1 MASIYEGYFGFQEP
15 PFQITPDPRF
25 LYLTRSHR
33 DALTY
38 LTHGI
43 NERKGILVLTGEVG
57 VGKTL
62 MVHTLLSQLPRSV
75 ETAVVMN
82 ARLNFK
88 QLLYLALLDFG
99 VEPIGRTKVDLLLT
113 LQEFLLK
120 LGNRDGTA
128 LLIVDEAQTL
138 SPDSLEEFRLLSNL
152 ETGTQKM
159 LQILLVGQ
167 PELKATLAQ
176 HSLRQLRQRIPGI
189 CDLSSLPRDS
199 VSEYVEHR
207 LNVAG
212 EGRCNGLF
220 TPAALDQVARYSRGI
235 PRLVNQVCDR
245 SLLVAYAAGGDRI
258 DAEHVLQAVREL
270 EDGYLGTLP
279 VGFQDEPPSRQ
290 G

>member
-1 MASIYEGYFGFQEP
+1 MYEGYFGFQEP

-43 NERKGILVLTGEVG
+43 SERKGILVLTGEVG

-99 VEPIGRTKVDLLLT
+99 VEPGGRSKVDLLLT
-113 LQEFLLK
+113 MQEYLLR

-138 SPDSLEEFRLLSNL
+138 SPESLEEFRLLSNL
-152 ETGTQKM
+152 ETSTQKM

-167 PELKATLAQ
+167 PELKVSLAQ

-189 CDLSSLPRDS
+189 CDLSSLPPDS

-207 LNVAG
+207 LNVAS
-212 EGRCNGLF
+212 EGRCSGLF
-220 TPAALDQVARYSRGI
+220 SPPALNEVARYSRGI
-235 PRLVNQVCDR
+235 PRLINQVCDR
-245 SLLVAYAAGGDRI
+245 ALLIGYAAGADRI
-258 DAEHVLQAVREL
+258 DGPHVVEAVRKL
-270 EDGYLGTLP
+270 EEGYVAIPP
-279 VGFQDEPPSRQ
+279 VTKDEPPSRR

>member
-1 MASIYEGYFGFQEP
+1 MYEGYFGFLEP

-38 LTHGI
+38 LTQGI
-43 NERKGILVLTGEVG
+43 RERKGILVLTGEVG

-62 MVHTLLSQLPRSV
+62 MVHTLLSQLPRNV

-99 VEPIGRTKVDLLLT
+99 VEPSGRTKVDLLLT
-113 LQEFLLK
+113 MQEYLLR

-128 LLIVDEAQTL
+128 LLIIDEAQTL
-138 SPDSLEEFRLLSNL
+138 SQESLEEFRLLSNL
-152 ETGTQKM
+152 ETSTQKM

-167 PELKATLAQ
+167 PELKVTLAQ
-176 HSLRQLRQRIPGI
+176 HSLRQLRQRIPGL
-189 CDLSSLPRDS
+189 CDLSSLPPDS
-199 VSEYVEHR
+199 VCEYVEHR
-207 LNVAG
+207 LSVAS

-220 TPAALDQVARYSRGI
+220 SPSAMNEVVQYSRGI

-245 SLLVAYAAGGDRI
+245 SLMIGYASGADRI
-258 DAEHVLQAVREL
+258 EGTHVQQAVRKL
-270 EDGYLGTLP
+270 EEGYLELP
-279 VGFQDEPPSRQ
+279 PLGAQDEPHSRR